1 MNPLP
6 ASEALRPS
14 RPSRLTLVAGGLY
27 RVLLRF
33 YPRPFQA
40 TFGDEMVEVFEEA
53 VNEATGEG
61 GWQLVNVMLRELAEW
76 PLALVLEYR
85 YQRRKKM
92 MRWLQVNWTT
102 EVRTVRWVARLLS
115 VLVAVFLLSLL
126 AFNEDVRT
134 EPTPPFLVICLL
146 SLFLLAGWRWERVG
160 GLLAMLGSPVLVL
173 SILIYWWGQTNMVV
187 PLWGMALL
195 GSGMALAFFI
205 VGWLYVSISQV
216 GSPTDAVAAAEQV
229 SDRPRRWVTWVIIA
243 VLALVVLVL
252 LVVPNLAAFL
262 ATFQP

>member
-1 MNPLP
+1 MSVPIQG
-6 ASEALRPS
+6 EALQSS
-14 RPSRLTLVAGGLY
+14 RAGRLERFAGGLY

-40 TFGDEMVEVFEEA
+40 TFGDEMVEVFELA
-53 VNEATGEG
+53 LNEAAGKG
-61 GWQLVNVMLRELAEW
+61 AGQLLSVLWRELAEW
-76 PLALVLEYR
+76 PLALVLEHG

-92 MRWLQVNWTT
+92 MRWLKANWTG
-102 EVRTVRWVARLLS
+102 EIRTVRWVARLLS
-115 VLVAVFLLSLL
+115 VLIAGLLLSLVV
-126 AFNEDVRT
+126 FNEDVRT
-134 EPTPPFLVICLL
+134 EQTPQFLVMCLL